1 MAVRKADLA
10 SDRATLWLA
19 VQPSVRRAAKHFT
32 GQRDV
37 EDIVQDVAEKF
48 LRFAGEFRSEAH
60 ARSWAKVVAE
70 HRIISLSR
78 RTECV
83 PVADLDR
90 PGAAEATEERALC
103 RLALDCARTY
113 MRRHGINES
122 WLLGSPLGEPVSA
135 AERAEKSRL
144 RRRLQAH
151 VREKIG
157 LPALLPPWRWLTP
170 AAVALAVVPI
180 PFLAGLQLP
189 ETASSRPETPAAIDR
204 LAEPVPSEPV
214 VSQQTAPSVPPSR
227 QASPGDVPGPGDSV
241 RMVASVPTPWGDAQ
255 WREVEPSPDGPPPP
269 VFCAQNL
276 RIAPDVCVDHPLK

>member
-204 LAEPVPSEPV
+204 LAEPVSLRAGGQPADSSLRAAITSG
-214 VSQQTAPSVPPSR
+214 VSRRRTRAGGLR
-227 QASPGDVPGPGDSV
+227 A
-241 RMVASVPTPWGDAQ
+241 
-255 WREVEPSPDGPPPP
+255 DGGQ
-269 VFCAQNL
+269 CAH
-276 RIAPDVCVDHPLK
+276 AVG